1 MLLVVTVAVHP
12 TGETRSKLT
21 GIVERFRCNGA
32 AEGIVV
38 FGSHR
43 KAEAAVVPYDI
54 IEALLPQIEQLV
66 LEARVRQRLAEDDG
80 ARFSTEEVA
89 ERFGV
94 SID

>member
-1 MLLVVTVAVHP
+1 MAIAVHP

-21 GIVERFRCNGA
+21 GIVERFRRNGA

-43 KAEAAVVPYDI
+43 RAEAAVVPYDI
-54 IEALLPQIEQLV
+54 IQALLPQIEQLII
-66 LEARVRQRLAEDDG
+66 EARVSRRLAEDDG
-80 ARFSTEEVA
+80 TRYSMEDVA